1 MMQRHFVATTIITT
15 TFLAAA
21 FVPARAD
28 DTAVAVAAGG
38 IQLRKE
44 ARISMDEE
52 RLTIT
57 PDKVSVDFWF
67 RNETDS
73 DITTDVAFPI
83 PPYRFDWDST
93 NGPHDFA
100 DFEMWVDGQQVPYRT
115 DARATLKGQDYT
127 GLLESLGVDVATF
140 GKYDWKKDPPDG
152 SPQISAVSASNRQQ
166 LVHLGLL
173 DSLGDAFPQWTVTK
187 MYYWRQDFPAGK
199 LVHIRHVYVP
209 VIGAQAFQPEE
220 IQAQLKNT
228 CISAELYRNLKSA
241 AAESLERSHGL
252 NGGDVYANW
261 VNYILTT
268 ANTWKTPIKD
278 FELVI
283 DAPPAYPDVSFC
295 WDGPIEKLGLRTW
308 RTELRDFIPRRDL
321 AIYFFGVPQR

>member
-1 MMQRHFVATTIITT
+1 MASLLVLGIA
-15 TFLAAA
+15 LV
-21 FVPARAD
+21 VPACAD
-28 DTAVAVAAGG
+28 DTAIAVAAGG

-44 ARISMDEE
+44 VRISMDKE
-52 RLTIT
+52 RLEISV
-57 PDKVSVDFWF
+57 DKVAVDFWF
-67 RNETDS
+67 RNETDKN
-73 DITTDVAFPI
+73 ITTDVAFPI

-93 NGPHDFA
+93 NGSHDFA
-100 DFEMWVDGQQVPYRT
+100 DFKLWVNGQPISYQTEVQ
-115 DARATLKGQDYT
+115 AKLNGKDYT
-127 GLLESLGVDVATF
+127 DILRSLGIDVATF
-140 GKYDWKKDPPDG
+140 GEYDWKKAPPDG
-152 SPQISAVSASNRQQ
+152 SPQISAVSTSIRQQ

-173 DSLGDAFPQWTVTK
+173 DSLDDAFPQWTVTK

-199 LVHIRHVYVP
+199 LVHIRHAYVP
-209 VIGAQAFQPEE
+209 VIGAHAFQPEE

-228 CISAELYRNLKSA
+228 CMSARLYRNLKSA
-241 AAESLERSHGL
+241 AAASLERSHGL

-283 DAPPAYPDVSFC
+283 DAPPTYPDVSFC

-308 RTELRDFIPRRDL
+308 RAELRDFIPRRDL